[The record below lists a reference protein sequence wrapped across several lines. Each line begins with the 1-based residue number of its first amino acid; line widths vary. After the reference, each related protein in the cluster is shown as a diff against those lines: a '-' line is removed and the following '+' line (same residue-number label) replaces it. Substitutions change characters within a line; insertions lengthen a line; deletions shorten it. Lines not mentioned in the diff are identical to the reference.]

1 MWHLCYFCAKK
12 EGKAM
17 RMLEPEVIEL
27 VDKVAEIAR
36 SLIMGNEK
44 DNLLLFD
51 KVQKSGIELYGMID
65 KDYDG
70 ISMWNKETHRP
81 QIYLDV
87 NQSKN
92 RQLFTLAHEIGHL
105 FIDLGWNPSSR
116 LENEPKETVLSV
128 NFRDKDKQ
136 LDTVDNSERIA
147 NQFAGAFL
155 MPKES
160 VEDVISS
167 EMSDDEKKREVSTVF
182 KVTQK
187 AAKNRLIVLGELSGE
202 Q

>member
-1 MWHLCYFCAKK
+1 
-12 EGKAM
+12 M
-17 RMLEPEVIEL
+17 RMLEPEIIET
-27 VDKVAEIAR
+27 VDKIAEIAR
-36 SLIMGNEK
+36 SFIMGNEK

-70 ISMWNKETHRP
+70 ISMWNKETHKP

-87 NQSKN
+87 NQSQN
-92 RQLFTLAHEIGHL
+92 RQLFTLAHELGHL
-105 FIDLGWNPSSR
+105 FIDLGWNPSSK
-116 LENEPKETVLSV
+116 LKNEPKETVLSV

-136 LDTVDNSERIA
+136 SDTMENSERIA

-167 EMSDDEKKREVSTVF
+167 EMSDEEKKREVSTVF

-187 AAKNRLIVLGELSGE
+187 AAKNRLLVLGELSDV
-202 Q
+202 

>member
-1 MWHLCYFCAKK
+1 
-12 EGKAM
+12 M

-51 KVQKSGIELYGMID
+51 KVQKSGIELYGMVD

-70 ISMWNKETHRP
+70 VSMWNRETHKP

-105 FIDLGWNPSSR
+105 FIDLGWNPSSK
-116 LENEPKETVLSV
+116 LKNEPTETVLSV

-136 LDTVDNSERIA
+136 SDTVDSSERIA

-167 EMSDDEKKREVSTVF
+167 EMSDEEKKREVSAVF
-182 KVTQK
+182 KVTKK
-187 AAKNRLIVLGELSGE
+187 AAKNRLLVLGELSDA
-202 Q
+202 